1 MVKVKSI
8 PPLSDVY
15 RKAWES
21 CQALWPLFILRFVFV
36 ILNFGAILLCLF
48 LVCWPFIKPLIDGFE
63 QSGANFIPNSTLLF
77 ENYAQDLGWL
87 AMAVGLILLFITW
100 WGLLAALFDGAV
112 YSQMREHQEN
122 GRLFSLGDFFKDG
135 ARYLMPMIGL
145 QVLWSLLFFGVMM
158 IGFLGGILAALLLKI
173 LSMLWLGILLGI
185 PLFFLAVV
193 VMIGLAGWGILAG
206 AYLMDRKGVM
216 HAMRQGYQKCLEGHG
231 RAIWGILLLWVIYFV
246 FSIAFQVVM
255 SIFGLIPLIGLLF
268 IIAQWAGSLFLSVA
282 IWVYMPALAVAFS
295 LEKEN

>member
-15 RKAWES
+15 RKAWEA
-21 CQALWPLFILRFVFV
+21 CQALWPLGILRFVFV

-158 IGFLGGILAALLLKI
+158 IGFLGG
-173 LSMLWLGILLGI
+173 
-185 PLFFLAVV
+185 V
-193 VMIGLAGWGILAG
+193 
-206 AYLMDRKGVM
+206 
-216 HAMRQGYQKCLEGHG
+216 
-231 RAIWGILLLWVIYFV
+231 
-246 FSIAFQVVM
+246 
-255 SIFGLIPLIGLLF
+255 
-268 IIAQWAGSLFLSVA
+268 
-282 IWVYMPALAVAFS
+282 
-295 LEKEN
+295 